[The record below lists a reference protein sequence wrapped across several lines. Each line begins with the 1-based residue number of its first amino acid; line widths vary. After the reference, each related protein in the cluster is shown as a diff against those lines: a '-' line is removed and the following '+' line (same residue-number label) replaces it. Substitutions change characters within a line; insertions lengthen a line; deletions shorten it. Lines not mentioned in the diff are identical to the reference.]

1 MESSWGWMH
10 SRMEEST
17 LIDEVVIL
25 DDRSAAPRG
34 AADLIR
40 WRSHLLPGMGPSEG
54 EQQTAVLSSG
64 LNEEMALLLLRTRRY
79 VPSSTAYASDET
91 CCICQEDYDEGED
104 VGMLS
109 CGHGF
114 HAACV
119 GRWLTQRNVCPICR
133 RTGLQ
138 PAV

>member
-1 MESSWGWMH
+1 MQSEPSFWAQQRHLSSSLLPSDPRSSGLTVALFRFVGRDEKKLGAPGMESSWGWMH
-10 SRMEEST
+10 SRMEESR
-17 LIDEVVIL
+17 LID
-25 DDRSAAPRG
+25 
-34 AADLIR
+34 
-40 WRSHLLPGMGPSEG
+40 
-54 EQQTAVLSSG
+54 
-64 LNEEMALLLLRTRRY
+64 MALLLLRTRRY